1 MNDNKKF
8 LTLNGLTLPNTVF
21 ILLNAAMVVI
31 SLYLT
36 KHFYEVSFPTGFDGG
51 STLCSGSGFFSCDRT
66 TLSALGSFWH
76 VPTSFFGIVIGSM
89 ALIGA
94 VFPSEGFERTNKFL
108 AIFNVIGCV
117 VLFLFSLIILKGLC
131 PLCSVYY
138 VLSIGSLIIL
148 LKKSCASFKSPDPKF
163 LALGLVLVIAPAIFL
178 NNLYKGKEA
187 TKVNLNAQYIK
198 NFSELQDLG
207 DPVIPS
213 PIMLH
218 KGAKSFKESP
228 LRVVIF
234 SDFQCPFCQVVSK
247 QAHDLVT
254 EFKEKISIQYMF
266 YPLDASC
273 NKNIK
278 GRFHDA
284 ACMASYLAACDAD
297 KFPEVHDYIF
307 DNQTDIN
314 AENLQAWSKKFNLN
328 GCFDNPKLKELVVQ
342 TIDAGEQYKVK
353 STPTI
358 IVNGKK
364 IEGTIP
370 TMHLKAI
377 LNSLL

>member
-1 MNDNKKF
+1 MNARKL
-8 LTLNGLTLPNTVF
+8 LTLNGLTVANTVF

-76 VPTSFFGIVIGSM
+76 VPTSFFGIVIGSL
-89 ALIGA
+89 AIIGA
-94 VFPSEGFERTNKFL
+94 VFPSEAFERTNKFL
-108 AIFNVIGCV
+108 ALINVAGCV
-117 VLFLFSLIILKGLC
+117 ILFLFSLIILKGLC

-148 LKKSCASFKSPDPKF
+148 LKESSLGFKSPDVKV
-163 LALGLVLVIAPAIFL
+163 LALGLILVILPAVFL
-178 NNLYKGKEA
+178 NSYYKGKEA
-187 TKVNLNAQYIK
+187 TKENLNAQYIK
-198 NFSELQDLG
+198 NFSQLQDMG
-207 DPVIPS
+207 DPVVPS

-218 KGAKSFKESP
+218 EGKESFKDSA

-234 SDFQCPFCQVVSK
+234 SDFQCPFCEVVSN
-247 QAHDLVT
+247 QAHDLIA
-254 EFKEKISIQYMF
+254 EFKDKISVQYMF

-278 GRFHDA
+278 GRFHDS
-284 ACMASYLAACDAD
+284 ACMASYLAACDPK
-297 KFPEVHDYIF
+297 KFEKVHDYIF
-307 DNQTDIN
+307 ANQKEIN
-314 AENLQAWSKKFNLN
+314 PTNLKDWQKKFDLSD
-328 GCFDNPKLKELVVQ
+328 CFENPKLKELIVQ
-342 TIDAGEQYKVK
+342 TIDSGDQYKVK

-358 IVNGKK
+358 IINGKK

-377 LNSLL
+377 MKSLL